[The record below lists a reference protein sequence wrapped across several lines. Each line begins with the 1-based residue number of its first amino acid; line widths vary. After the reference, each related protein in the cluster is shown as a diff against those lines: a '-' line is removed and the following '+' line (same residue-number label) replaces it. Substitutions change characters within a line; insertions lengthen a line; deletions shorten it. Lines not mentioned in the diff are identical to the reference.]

1 MKTLHCMHKED
12 WMCEECCKCSVCC
25 KCSAPGGKDYA
36 PLVHVNS
43 RAAQE
48 AWRRTMSEDRVKA

>member
-12 WMCEECCKCSVCC
+12 WLCEDCLNCGLCCKC
-25 KCSAPGGKDYA
+25 KEPGV
-36 PLVHVNS
+36 LVHVNS

-48 AWRRTMSEDRVKA
+48 AWRRTMGKDRVTA